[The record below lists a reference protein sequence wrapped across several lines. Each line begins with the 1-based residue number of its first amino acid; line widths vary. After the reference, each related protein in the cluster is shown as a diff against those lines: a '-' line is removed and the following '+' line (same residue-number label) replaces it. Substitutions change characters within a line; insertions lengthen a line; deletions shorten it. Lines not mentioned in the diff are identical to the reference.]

1 MKARPLVTRW
11 EEFVRRRA
19 LVADGVLALVL
30 FAVTVTAGVATSTHP
45 NDGSQWVW
53 GAVLG
58 GVGSL
63 ALLFHRLHPRGTVVV
78 TAVCAAVAT
87 SLGFLLTPLVLG
99 QLMASLYWFARDR
112 DRHEAFRWAAGVAL
126 LLVAVSLLED
136 TANYSFVLQTVNPVA
151 WLLLMPYMGGAVQLR
166 RAYLEAVEARAVF
179 AERTREEEARH
190 RVDEERIRIA
200 RDLHDVVAHHMTL
213 ANAQAGTAA
222 YLARRNPDPRVSR
235 VLDELV
241 GTTSSALRELKAT
254 VAVLREAGDTDSPL
268 EPAPGLE
275 DLPALAESF
284 TPTGLRVTLREEG
297 RPLPVSSGVGLTAYR
312 IVQEA
317 LTNAAK
323 HARTDAAVVTLRYG
337 RDRIVVTVTDDGPA
351 GASEAPVTP
360 EAPAGAPSGFG
371 LLGMHERAQ
380 LVGGTLTA
388 GRRGTGFSV
397 VAELPLLPGELTAN
411 DPSPEQEPTT

>member
-1 MKARPLVTRW
+1 MKA
-11 EEFVRRRA
+11 RA
-19 LVADGVLALVL
+19 LVARWEQLVRRRTLAADAALALFL
-30 FAVTVTAGVATSTHP
+30 FVVTVTGGVATSTHP
-45 NDGSQWVW
+45 DDGSQWVW

-63 ALLFHRLHPRGTVVV
+63 ALMAHRRHPRATVVV
-78 TAVCAAVAT
+78 TAACAAGAT
-87 SLGFLLTPLVLG
+87 GLGFLLTPLVLG
-99 QLMASLYWFARDR
+99 PLMASLYWLARDE

-126 LLVAVSLLED
+126 LLVGVSLFED

-151 WLLLMPYMGGAVQLR
+151 WLLLMPYVGGAVQLR
-166 RAYLEAVEARAVF
+166 RAYLEAVEARAVY
-179 AERTREEEARH
+179 AERTREEEARR

-222 YLARRNPDPRVSR
+222 YLARRNPDPRVTR
-235 VLDELV
+235 VLEELT

-275 DLPALAESF
+275 DLPELTESF
-284 TPTGLRVTLREEG
+284 APAGLRVALRTEG
-297 RPLPVSSGVGLTAYR
+297 DPLPVSSGVGLTAYR

-323 HARTDAAVVTLRYG
+323 HAHTDAATVTLLYH
-337 RDRIVVTVTDDGPA
+337 RDRIVLTVTDDGPA
-351 GASEAPVTP
+351 GAQGHPRP
-360 EAPAGAPSGFG
+360 PAGAPSGFG

-388 GRRGTGFSV
+388 GRRGAGFAV
-397 VAELPLLPGELTAN
+397 VAELPLLPGELSAG
-411 DPSPEQEPTT
+411 DPTCEQDPTP

>member
-1 MKARPLVTRW
+1 MEARPLVTRW
-11 EEFVRRRA
+11 AEFVRRRTV
-19 LVADGVLALVL
+19 VADAALALCL
-30 FAVTVTAGVATSTHP
+30 FAVTVAAGVPTSTHP
-45 NDGSQWVW
+45 DDGSQWIW

-63 ALLFHRLHPRGTVVV
+63 ALPAHRRYPRGTVVV

-99 QLMASLYWFARDR
+99 QLMVALYWFARDG
-112 DRHEAFRWAAGVAL
+112 DRHEALRWAAGVTV

-222 YLARRNPDPRVSR
+222 YLARRNPDPRVAR
-235 VLDELV
+235 VLDDLA
-241 GTTSSALRELKAT
+241 GTTSAALRELKAT

-268 EPAPGLE
+268 DPAPGLA

-284 TPTGLRVTLREEG
+284 AATGLRVALRAEG
-297 RPLPVSSGVGLTAYR
+297 QPLPVSSGVGLTAYR

-323 HARTDAAVVTLRYG
+323 HAHTDAATVTLRYH
-337 RDRIVVTVTDDGPA
+337 RDRVVVTVTDDGPTGAHDAA
-351 GASEAPVTP
+351 GP
-360 EAPAGAPSGFG
+360 EEPAGAPSGFG
-371 LLGMHERAQ
+371 LLGMRERAQ

-397 VAELPLLPGELTAN
+397 VAELPLLPGELSAN
-411 DPSPEQEPTT
+411 GPSPEQEPTT